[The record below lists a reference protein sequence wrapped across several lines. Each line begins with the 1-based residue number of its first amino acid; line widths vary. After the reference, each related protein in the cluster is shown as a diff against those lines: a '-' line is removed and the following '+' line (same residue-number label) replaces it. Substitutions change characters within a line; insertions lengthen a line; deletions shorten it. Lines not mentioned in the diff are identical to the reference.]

1 MGSQPRSKTRAA
13 RCSTGPVF
21 GLASEECR
29 TVARRQRG
37 LGALGTEQKP
47 EARVPS
53 EPPTLSLHP
62 GATQLVLRLAGVLLR
77 RELVAE
83 GAAHRRA
90 APLAL
95 VAVEGERVLPVNL
108 AVHDLARL
116 LKVVNG

>member
-47 EARVPS
+47 EARVPW

-77 RELVAE
+77 RERRSPRVRRPKPEAIDVLVVMATIQ
-83 GAAHRRA
+83 
-90 APLAL
+90 PTLT
-95 VAVEGERVLPVNL
+95 V
-108 AVHDLARL
+108 
-116 LKVVNG
+116 